1 MAGERFELSSY
12 SWEHNETANSTLE
25 YMPNALKVL
34 NRVHFHYPSIL
45 FVIFVVAFIT
55 NTVLTITP
63 VAKTN
68 GQVLLGP
75 GGKPLPQ
82 SARKAKEERE
92 RRLKLKEFSP
102 GRKVVFLYLAAGLL
116 GTFVANGIQV
126 VIHALTHTTYG
137 WWCGKEMVVSTDCI
151 SHPIQAPY

>member
-1 MAGERFELSSY
+1 MAGENFELSSH
-12 SWEHNETANSTLE
+12 SKRNGDTNSTNPEFVPDALRVLE
-25 YMPNALKVL
+25 
-34 NRVHFHYPSIL
+34 RVHFHYPSIL

-55 NTVLTITP
+55 NTVLTIAP

-102 GRKVVFLYLAAGLL
+102 GRKLVFLYLAAGLL
-116 GTFVANGIQV
+116 ATYVANGAE
-126 VIHALTHTTYG
+126 VILHALTMAEDG
-137 WWCGKEMVVSTDCI
+137 WWCGKEMVVS
-151 SHPIQAPY
+151 AN